1 MAVLRFFAGLF
12 LLVAV
17 IALVSDLT
25 PWLGGNKPLAATSFA
40 KHWADMAPATLKAAQ
55 AAVTRSLGAWVWD
68 IFIATPI
75 RLPTWLLFGL
85 LASVCGWLGRRR
97 RRVDVFV
104 N

>member
-17 IALVSDLT
+17 IALVADVT
-25 PWLGGNKPLAATSFA
+25 PWLQGAKPLNATSFA
-40 KHWADMAPATLKAAQ
+40 KHWTDMAPATFKSAQ
-55 AAVTRSLGAWVWD
+55 SAVTRSAGAWAWD
-68 IFIATPI
+68 LFIAKPI
-75 RLPTWLLFGL
+75 RLPTWFLFGL
-85 LASVCGWLGRRR
+85 FATLCGWLGRRR